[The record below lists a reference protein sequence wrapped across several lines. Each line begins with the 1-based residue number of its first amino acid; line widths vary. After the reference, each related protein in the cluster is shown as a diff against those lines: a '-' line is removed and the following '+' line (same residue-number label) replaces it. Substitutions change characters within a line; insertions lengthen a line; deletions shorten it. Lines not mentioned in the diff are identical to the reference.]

1 MQNILERFFRGS
13 LKKRIQKFAAFA
25 IQFRVAEPV
34 ANPSKTIAYR
44 GRNEM
49 KTWLRLIVLIFMST
63 ALCAGQAKPNSPT
76 EVAIRAGKVLDV
88 RTGTYASDQI
98 IWIEGDRIKAIGNAA
113 EMTGKLAPGTKIID
127 LSQST
132 VLPGLI
138 DCHTHLTMTPRDSG
152 PAGLH
157 LSYPRQALTGARN
170 ARVTLEAGFTTVRN
184 VGASGYSD
192 IALRDAIK
200 AGDVPGPRMLVSGPP
215 LSITGG
221 HGDENFL
228 APQFDWSSDG
238 VADGVDGVTKKVRE
252 NIKYGADVIKF
263 MATGGVL
270 SEGDNP
276 ALAQYSPE
284 EMKAIVDTAH
294 GLGRKVAA
302 HAHGAGGIKYAV
314 LAGVDSIEH
323 GSYINDEDIALMKER
338 GTYLVPTVY
347 LEDWLIENVQLL
359 GLTPNMI
366 EKAKLVL
373 PIAQQNLSHAFK
385 SGVKVAFGTDAAV
398 YPHGLNAHEFGKMVE
413 MGMSPLQA
421 IQAATLNASD
431 LIGWA
436 DRVGT
441 LEPRKFA
448 DIIAVQGD
456 PLTNVRVLENVQFV
470 MKGGE
475 VVKTQ

>member
-1 MQNILERFFRGS
+1 MKRFFFLLS
-13 LKKRIQKFAAFA
+13 LLSTLAVFCAA
-25 IQFRVAEPV
+25 
-34 ANPSKTIAYR
+34 
-44 GRNEM
+44 
-49 KTWLRLIVLIFMST
+49 
-63 ALCAGQAKPNSPT
+63 QAKSPAPPA
-76 EVAIRAGKVLDV
+76 ELAIRAGKVLDV
-88 RTGTYASDQI
+88 RTGNYATDQI
-98 IWIEGDRIKAIGNAA
+98 IWIEGDRIKSIGNAA
-113 EMTGKLAPGTKIID
+113 DLSSKLPAGTKIID
-127 LSQST
+127 LSKSI

-138 DCHTHLTMTPRDSG
+138 DCHTHLTMTPYDSG
-152 PAGLH
+152 PLGLH

-184 VGASGYSD
+184 VGADGYSD

-200 AGDVPGPRMLVSGPP
+200 AGDVPGPRILASGPA

-228 APQFDWSSDG
+228 APQFNWSTDG
-238 VADGVDGVTKKVRE
+238 VADGIDGVTKKVRE

-302 HAHGAGGIKYAV
+302 HAHGATGIKYAV
-314 LAGVDSIEH
+314 IAGVDSIEH
-323 GSYINDEDIALMKER
+323 GSYINDEDIALMKQH

-347 LEDWLIENVQLL
+347 LEDWLIENVHVL

-366 EKAKLVL
+366 EKANAVL

-398 YPHGLNAHEFGKMVE
+398 YPHGLNAREFGKMVD
-413 MGMSPLQA
+413 MGLPRLQS
-421 IQAATLNASD
+421 IQAATVNAAD
-431 LIGWA
+431 LIGWS

-441 LEPRKFA
+441 LEPGKFA
-448 DIIAVQGD
+448 DIIAVDGD
-456 PLTNVRVLENVQFV
+456 PVANVHILENVQFV

-475 VVKTQ
+475 VVKSADTEKPQ

>member
-1 MQNILERFFRGS
+1 
-13 LKKRIQKFAAFA
+13 
-25 IQFRVAEPV
+25 
-34 ANPSKTIAYR
+34 
-44 GRNEM
+44 M

-63 ALCAGQAKPNSPT
+63 ALCAGQVKPNSPP

-98 IWIEGDRIKAIGNAA
+98 VWIEGDRIKAIGNAA
-113 EMTGKLAPGTKIID
+113 EMTGKLPPDTKIID

-157 LSYPRQALTGARN
+157 LSYPRQALTTAR
-170 ARVTLEAGFTTVRN
+170 
-184 VGASGYSD
+184 
-192 IALRDAIK
+192 
-200 AGDVPGPRMLVSGPP
+200 GPRRLVSGPP

-302 HAHGAGGIKYAV
+302 HAHGAVGIKYAV

-323 GSYINDEDIALMKER
+323 GSYINDEDIQLMKQR

-347 LEDWLIENVQLL
+347 LEDWLTENLQTL
-359 GLTPNMI
+359 GLTPSMI
-366 EKAKLVL
+366 EKAKIVL
-373 PIAQQNLSHAFK
+373 PIAQKNISHAFK
-385 SGVKVAFGTDAAV
+385 EGVKVAFGTDAAV
-398 YPHGLNAHEFGKMVE
+398 YPHGLNAHEFGKMVS
-413 MGMSPLQA
+413 MGLTPLQS
-421 IQAATLNASD
+421 IQAATVNAAD
-431 LIGWA
+431 LIGWS

-441 LEPRKFA
+441 LEPGKFA
-448 DIIAVQGD
+448 DIVAVQGD
-456 PLTNVRVLENVQFV
+456 PLADVHVLENVHFV

-475 VVKTQ
+475 VIKNQ

>member
-1 MQNILERFFRGS
+1 
-13 LKKRIQKFAAFA
+13 
-25 IQFRVAEPV
+25 
-34 ANPSKTIAYR
+34 
-44 GRNEM
+44 M

-63 ALCAGQAKPNSPT
+63 ALCAGQAKPNLPN
-76 EVAIRAGKVLDV
+76 EIAIRAGKVLDV
-88 RTGTYASDQI
+88 RTGTYSSDQI
-98 IWIEGDRIKAIGNAA
+98 IWIEGDRIKAIGNAS
-113 EMTGKLAPGTKIID
+113 EMTGKLPPGTKMLD

-184 VGASGYSD
+184 VGAGGYSD

-228 APQFDWSSDG
+228 APQYDWSSDG

-323 GSYINDEDIALMKER
+323 GSYINDEDIELMKQR

-347 LEDWLIENVQLL
+347 LEDWLIENVQVL

-398 YPHGLNAHEFGKMVE
+398 YPHGLNGHEFGKMVE
-413 MGMSPLQA
+413 MGMSPLQT
-421 IQAATLNASD
+421 IQAATVNASE
-431 LIGWA
+431 LLGWA

-441 LEPRKFA
+441 LEPGKLA
-448 DIIAVQGD
+448 DIIAVQSD